1 MSNIKSGQIVGV
13 VKDFHFNSLHDP
25 ITPLVVIVP
34 ETRMQ
39 FILLRIVPG
48 DFAEILSS
56 LRRDWQKI
64 APELP
69 FDFAFVDQNIQNKYV
84 ADKYFANMVSMFT
97 VLVILVTLLGL
108 FGLITLLLKFRRKE
122 ISIRKVLG
130 ASVSNIVFLLSKRFA
145 LLAAIAMVISIP
157 ITIWL
162 ANDWLGD
169 FSYRISISPMS
180 FAIASLLTIMMV
192 LITISFQAFKAA
204 ISNPIKSLRTE

>member
-97 VLVILVTLLGL
+97 ILVILVTLLGL